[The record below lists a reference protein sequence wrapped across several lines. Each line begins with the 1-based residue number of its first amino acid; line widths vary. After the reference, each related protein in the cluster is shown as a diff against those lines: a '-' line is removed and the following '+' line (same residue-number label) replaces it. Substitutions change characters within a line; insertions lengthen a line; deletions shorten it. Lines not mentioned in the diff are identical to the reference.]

1 MKIKKNSLLIKII
14 FYNDIAIIITSV
26 TIALFL
32 ILISFQSLENK
43 VVDSGRD
50 KIILLSRGYNA
61 AVLKAKDDLFQVSR
75 NINILSG
82 KNVNNKFTYDTVAKL
97 IRNQLTKRDF
107 KIYSDSIVCIVS
119 ADGMPLGEA
128 GNEKQILVNSEKS
141 RYILEKNLSRSEADM
156 DNIYFGKIGDT
167 VYVRI
172 VTPYT
177 NNSTKGKEFLVLT
190 MPINQNVLEGLRK
203 FVGLND
209 EDKIFFIA
217 DNIYQFGDLGF
228 TKGNKFFKK
237 KENWEYEYFYSKK
250 TINNNTYYISLYN
263 IYDYNKKYIGNIGIA
278 LSGDEIVKTK
288 VKVSFSILLI
298 VVGLIVTSTTIC
310 ARIFYELL
318 APLNKLIDAAEGIS
332 KGNYELSFKDE
343 EVEEIRTLSKSFEN
357 MAKSVRDNEKILKEK
372 NLKLQENLNRIDA
385 IEKILMGLQIEE
397 DVTSTV
403 RNLLCAFTSEMGL
416 GYSRAMYFRYSR
428 EIDTL
433 VGEFAAVNSTVKSE
447 MKQKDEKA
455 NGDGFEFQL
464 SNLNKLVQLI
474 KIPFKEDSMLV
485 KALKEKRVIYHNDKG
500 YKYNLGNDLFKSFG
514 INNFILF
521 PVYNNNRNYGC
532 ILVDYFGKENI
543 ISEEE
548 AELMTLLSINT
559 AIRLENKTM
568 EEEKID
574 YERTATIARL
584 ANRFFGKREM
594 SLKKIISIIER
605 VAEYDYNDNY
615 IVTEILKARDEIVRI
630 KQENITLKEYST
642 VDESQMKPVEFDKI
656 IYDVVDDM
664 QPELEKEGVVVSVFM
679 NYGGKI
685 LGDERKLS
693 RAFHELIKNAKAA
706 LRSRAIGNRKIN
718 IVVSKDKNIDKL
730 RIHISDNGIGM
741 TNEQLINIFDP
752 FVSYTDGTPGLGL
765 AIVDRVIKDHHGVI
779 KFSSKVDEGTEVK
792 ITLNVYK
799 EENL

>member
-32 ILISFQSLENK
+32 IMISFQSLENK
-43 VVDSGRD
+43 IVDSGRD

-61 AVLKAKDDLFQVSR
+61 AVLKAKDELYQVSR
-75 NINILSG
+75 NLNVLSG
-82 KNVNNKFTYDTVAKL
+82 KNVNNNFTYDTVAQL
-97 IRNQLTKRDF
+97 IRNQLTKRDWRM
-107 KIYSDSIVCIVS
+107 YSDSVVSIVS
-119 ADGMPLGEA
+119 AEGISLGEA
-128 GNEKQILVNSEKS
+128 GNDSKALVTNERN
-141 RYILEKNLSRSEADM
+141 RYILEKNLSRSESDM
-156 DNIYFGKIGDT
+156 DNVYFSKIGNT

-177 NNSTKGKEFLVLT
+177 SSNSGKEFLVLT
-190 MPINQNVLEGLRK
+190 IPVNQKVLEELRK
-203 FVGLND
+203 FVGLAED
-209 EDKIFFIA
+209 DKIFFIS
-217 DNIYQFGDLGF
+217 DNLYQFGDLDF
-228 TKGNKFFKK
+228 DKGSRFFKRR
-237 KENWEYEYFYSKK
+237 ENWEYEYFYSKK
-250 TINNNTYYISLYN
+250 TIDGSTYYISLYN
-263 IYDYNKKYIGNIGIA
+263 IHDYNNKYIGNIGIA
-278 LSGDEIVKTK
+278 LSGDEIVRTK

-310 ARIFYELL
+310 ARVFYELL
-318 APLNKLIDAAEGIS
+318 APLNKLIDAADGIS
-332 KGNYELSFKDE
+332 KGNYELSFQNE
-343 EVEEIRTLSKSFEN
+343 EVEEIRTLSKSFEH
-357 MAKSVRDNEKILKEK
+357 MAKSVRDKEKILKEK
-372 NLKLQENLNRIDA
+372 NIKLQENLNRIDA

-397 DVTSTV
+397 DVNSTV
-403 RNLLCAFTSEMGL
+403 KSLLSAFTSEMGL

-433 VGEFAAVNSTVKSE
+433 VGEFASVNSTVKGE
-447 MKQKDEKA
+447 VHEKDEKS
-455 NGDGFEFQL
+455 NGDGFEFQI

-514 INNFILF
+514 INNFLLF

-532 ILVDYFGKENI
+532 ILVDYFGREKT

-559 AIRLENKTM
+559 SIRLENKTM

-605 VAEYDYNDNY
+605 MAEYDYNDSC
-615 IVTEILKARDEIVRI
+615 IVSEILKARDEIVRI
-630 KQENITLKEYST
+630 KQENITLREYSKID
-642 VDESQMKPVEFDKI
+642 VSNMKPIDFDKV
-656 IYDVVDDM
+656 IYDVVDEM
-664 QPELEKEGVVVSVFM
+664 QPELDKDGVVVSVFM
-679 NYGGKI
+679 NFSGKI
-685 LGDERKLS
+685 LGDDKKLRK
-693 RAFHELIKNAKAA
+693 AFYELIKNSCSA
-706 LRSRAIGNRKIN
+706 LKNRPDSRKIN
-718 IVVSKDKNIDKL
+718 IVVSQDKSIDKL

-741 TNEQLINIFDP
+741 TNDQMINIFDP
-752 FVSYTDGTPGLGL
+752 FVSYTEGTPGLGL
-765 AIVDRVIKDHHGVI
+765 AIVDRIIKDHHGVI
-779 KFSSKVDEGTEVK
+779 KFSSRIDEGTDVK
-792 ITLNVYK
+792 ITLNIYK
-799 EENL
+799 EERI

>member
-177 NNSTKGKEFLVLT
+177 NNSAKGKEFLVLT